1 MYSSET
7 RVLTVHSLTQG
18 PFRSCRSV
26 LNILSYW
33 TEINR
38 EFKTVIAMGSTII
51 LHDRVKAVDNWY
63 DNSVVPPNID
73 CIQDY
78 MITLAQHFYEYALLL
93 DVYKEQRKYVTKWHL
108 KRITQISSVQA
119 LQSCIV
125 FVSYLFNSSSVMR
138 KLSYQYLSV

>member
-1 MYSSET
+1 
-7 RVLTVHSLTQG
+7 
-18 PFRSCRSV
+18 
-26 LNILSYW
+26 
-33 TEINR
+33 
-38 EFKTVIAMGSTII
+38 MGSTII

-138 KLSYQYLSV
+138 KLSYRYLSV